1 MKKFLQILSKIIGA
15 WDYIYFTIVFGS
27 FITLFF
33 VDDGSWKL
41 IAVSSGV
48 LFTVALISSLAQKFN
63 EYYENNPRSAFTK
76 QYDYEITT
84 QSSDIGKR
92 QTIENFDSSDEFPES
107 KELAP
112 ADKSDNET
120 KEQPKQPESKA
131 SISNNIDEELSSV
144 RIVKKIKLQESS
156 SAENSEDSEPKN
168 NLNPA
173 NAKDLGT
180 VDISNDPI
188 IEKEKIEREKIERE
202 KIETKSE
209 ETTETGRANQK
220 PKDYKK
226 IQHDFSINV
235 FFENHPLFGNEPKQ
249 ELEYFITRM
258 LMIIKS
264 TVSANT
270 IALLLFDKAQYG
282 LKLYSYVTENDDN
295 IIKDSFIKFG
305 DDILSEIVRNSK
317 PELLTNINLVAVKD
331 IFPYYKQ
338 SIEIKSF
345 AGIPIFHK
353 NEPIGVLAIDSF
365 EENSIDSNVI
375 GYVANFTKLISSI
388 ITSLN
393 EKFEQSIATR
403 VLHAIEKYDKLLK
416 QENFT
421 FTNIINYAFSTIS
434 DILGFE
440 NIGYCNYSSQTNKWQ
455 VQSIV
460 GNEKFVSSLKNAT
473 IDLNKALIKTTLL
486 ENQPICL
493 APIEQQLHIINPQEL
508 FSSKGYF
515 AAFPLKSHT
524 SSYGA
529 IFIYGDR
536 FQNISS
542 FDLKIL
548 NIFIQEVANTIE
560 KFLYINI
567 YSNYSHINH
576 NTGIF
581 HPNAFFERLG
591 EELNRALHFNYK
603 VAFVAVHID
612 NFEEYSKNYGLAESL
627 IQYQI
632 EYLGK
637 HLRSFDLIGHIN
649 DNIIGI
655 LLVDY
660 NSADLKLWS
669 EKVRAEIASKFV
681 KFDNKRFTITLSI
694 GASLSTPKE
703 TVETLMNNSIEMLRE
718 ASKKTNTVCIYER

>member
-1 MKKFLQILSKIIGA
+1 MKKFLQILSKIIGV

-27 FITLFF
+27 FFTLFF

-41 IAVSSGV
+41 ITVSSGV

-76 QYDYEITT
+76 QYEFEITT

-92 QTIENFDSSDEFPES
+92 QTIENFDKTDEFPEP
-107 KELAP
+107 KEP
-112 ADKSDNET
+112 EPIYRNDGESTDI
-120 KEQPKQPESKA
+120 PKQEELPKQK
-131 SISNNIDEELSSV
+131 ITNNIDEELSSV
-144 RIVKKIKLQESS
+144 RIIKKIKLQENSNTENN
-156 SAENSEDSEPKN
+156 ENSEVKE
-168 NLNPA
+168 NLAPT

-180 VDISNDPI
+180 VFISKDPTI
-188 IEKEKIEREKIERE
+188 NEEK
-202 KIETKSE
+202 
-209 ETTETGRANQK
+209 
-220 PKDYKK
+220 KDVDKATSNNTASPNHYKK
-226 IQHDFSINV
+226 IEHDCAINV

-270 IALLLFDKAQYG
+270 IALLLLDKNQNG
-282 LKLYSYVTENDDN
+282 LKLYSYVTENDSN
-295 IIKDSFIKFG
+295 ILKDSFIKFG
-305 DDILSEIVRNSK
+305 DDILSEIIRNAK
-317 PELLTNINLVAVKD
+317 PELLTNINYVAVKD

-353 NEPIGVLAIDSF
+353 SEPIGVLTLDSF

-375 GYVANFTKLISSI
+375 GYVGNFTKLISSI

-393 EKFEQSIATR
+393 EKFEQSISTKI
-403 VLHAIEKYDKLLK
+403 LQAIEKYDFLLK
-416 QENFT
+416 QENLT
-421 FTNIINYAFSTIS
+421 FTNIINFAFTTIS
-434 DILGFE
+434 EILGFE
-440 NIGYCNYSSQTNKWQ
+440 NIGYCNYSSQSNKWQ

-460 GNEKFVSSLKNAT
+460 GNEKFVASLKNAS

-493 APIEQQLHIINPQEL
+493 APIEQQLHIINPQEI
-508 FSSKGYF
+508 FSPKGYF
-515 AAFPLKSHT
+515 SAFPLKSHT

-529 IFIYGDR
+529 IFIYGEKY
-536 FQNISS
+536 QNISS

-548 NIFIQEVANTIE
+548 NVFIQEVANTIE

-576 NTGIF
+576 NTGIY

-591 EELNRALHFNYK
+591 EELSRSVHFNYK
-603 VAFVAVHID
+603 VAFVAVRID
-612 NFEEYSKNYGLAESL
+612 NFDEYAKNYGLAESL

-632 EYLGK
+632 EYLSK
-637 HLRSFDLIGHIN
+637 HIRSFDLIGHIN

-660 NSADLKLWS
+660 NSSDLKLWG
-669 EKVRAEIASKFV
+669 EKVRSEIASKFV

-694 GASLSTPKE
+694 GASLSSSKE
-703 TVETLMNNSIEMLRE
+703 TLETLMNNSIEMLQE
-718 ASKKTNTVCIYER
+718 ASKKTNSVCIYER

>member
-1 MKKFLQILSKIIGA
+1 MKKFLQILSKIISA
-15 WDYIYFTIVFGS
+15 WDYIYFTIVFSS

-33 VDDGSWKL
+33 IDDGSWKL

-63 EYYENNPRSAFTK
+63 EYYENNPRSVFTK

-84 QSSDIGKR
+84 QSSTIGKR
-92 QTIENFDSSDEFPES
+92 QTIENFDKSDEYP
-107 KELAP
+107 
-112 ADKSDNET
+112 ET
-120 KEQPKQPESKA
+120 KEQELTDNNSINKPEPLQTKPSKPP
-131 SISNNIDEELSSV
+131 ITNNLDEELSSV
-144 RIVKKIKLQESS
+144 RIIKKIKLHETTN
-156 SAENSEDSEPKN
+156 EEDEDKGELSG
-168 NLNPA
+168 NLTPA
-173 NAKDLGT
+173 NAKDIGLVNIDKDPS
-180 VDISNDPI
+180 VDETSGAKISENSH
-188 IEKEKIEREKIERE
+188 KTKI
-202 KIETKSE
+202 SD
-209 ETTETGRANQK
+209 
-220 PKDYKK
+220 DYKK
-226 IQHDFSINV
+226 IQHDCAVNV

-258 LMIIKS
+258 LMIIKN

-270 IALLLFDKAQYG
+270 IALLLMDKSQNG
-282 LKLYSYVTENDDN
+282 LKLYSYVTENDSN
-295 IIKDSFIKFG
+295 ILKDSFIKFG
-305 DDILSEIVRNSK
+305 DDILSEIIRNSK
-317 PELLTNINLVAVKD
+317 PELLTNINFVAVKD

-353 NEPIGVLAIDSF
+353 NEPIGVLTLDSF

-393 EKFEQSIATR
+393 EKFEHSIATR
-403 VLHAIEKYDKLLK
+403 ILQAIEKYDLMLK
-416 QENFT
+416 QENLT
-421 FTNIINYAFSTIS
+421 FSNIINYAFTTIS
-434 DILGFE
+434 EILGFE
-440 NIGYCNYSSQTNKWQ
+440 NIGYCNYSSQSNKWQ

-473 IDLNKALIKTTLL
+473 IDLNKALIKVTLL

-508 FSSKGYF
+508 FSPKGYF
-515 AAFPLKSHT
+515 SAFPLKSHT

-529 IFIYGDR
+529 IFIYGDS

-576 NTGIF
+576 NTGIY
-581 HPNAFFERLG
+581 HPNAFFERFG
-591 EELNRALHFNYK
+591 EELSRSFHFNYK
-603 VAFVAVHID
+603 VAFVAIHID
-612 NFEEYSKNYGLAESL
+612 NFAEYSKNYGLTESL

-632 EYLGK
+632 EYLSK
-637 HLRSFDLIGHIN
+637 HIRSFDLIGHIS
-649 DNIIGI
+649 DDIIGVM
-655 LLVDY
+655 LVDY
-660 NSADLKLWS
+660 NSSNLKLWA

-694 GASLSTPKE
+694 GASLSSPKE
-703 TVETLMNNSIEMLRE
+703 TVESLMNKSMDMLQE

>member
-1 MKKFLQILSKIIGA
+1 MKKFLQILSKIISA
-15 WDYIYFTIVFGS
+15 WDYIYFTIVFSS
-27 FITLFF
+27 FVTLFF
-33 VDDGSWKL
+33 IDDGSWKL

-84 QSSDIGKR
+84 QSSTIGKR
-92 QTIENFDSSDEFPES
+92 QTIENFDKSDEFPE
-107 KELAP
+107 
-112 ADKSDNET
+112 T
-120 KEQPKQPESKA
+120 KEQELTDNNTINKPEPPKQTEPTKPA
-131 SISNNIDEELSSV
+131 ITNKLDEELSSV
-144 RIVKKIKLQESS
+144 RIIKKIKLHETTNVEDDDKSEVSS
-156 SAENSEDSEPKN
+156 
-168 NLNPA
+168 NLTPA
-173 NAKDLGT
+173 NAKDIGLVNIDKDPS
-180 VDISNDPI
+180 VDETSQAKISENSHKTQISD
-188 IEKEKIEREKIERE
+188 
-202 KIETKSE
+202 
-209 ETTETGRANQK
+209 
-220 PKDYKK
+220 DYKK
-226 IQHDFSINV
+226 IQHDCAVNV

-270 IALLLFDKAQYG
+270 IALLLLDKSQNG
-282 LKLYSYVTENDDN
+282 LKLYSYVTENDNN
-295 IIKDSFIKFG
+295 ILKDSFIKFG
-305 DDILSEIVRNSK
+305 DDILSEIIRNSK
-317 PELLTNINLVAVKD
+317 PELLTNINFVAVKD

-345 AGIPIFHK
+345 AGIPIFHR
-353 NEPIGVLAIDSF
+353 NEPIGVLTLDSF

-403 VLHAIEKYDKLLK
+403 ILQAIEKYDLMLK
-416 QENFT
+416 QENLT
-421 FTNIINYAFSTIS
+421 FSNIINYAFTTIS
-434 DILGFE
+434 EILGFE
-440 NIGYCNYSSQTNKWQ
+440 NIGYCNYSSQSNKWQ

-460 GNEKFVSSLKNAT
+460 GNEKFVSSLKNAA
-473 IDLNKALIKTTLL
+473 IDLNKALIKVTLL

-508 FSSKGYF
+508 FSPKGYF
-515 AAFPLKSHT
+515 SAFPLKSHT

-529 IFIYGDR
+529 IFIYGDSFR
-536 FQNISS
+536 NISS

-576 NTGIF
+576 NTGIY
-581 HPNAFFERLG
+581 HPNAFFERFG
-591 EELNRALHFNYK
+591 EELSRSFHFNYK
-603 VAFVAVHID
+603 VAFVAIHID
-612 NFEEYSKNYGLAESL
+612 NFAEYSKNYGLTESL

-632 EYLGK
+632 EYLSK
-637 HLRSFDLIGHIN
+637 HIRSFDLIGHIS

-655 LLVDY
+655 MLVDY
-660 NSADLKLWS
+660 NSSDLKLWA

-694 GASLSTPKE
+694 GASLSSPKE
-703 TVETLMNNSIEMLRE
+703 TVESLMNNSMDMLQE

>member
-1 MKKFLQILSKIIGA
+1 MKKFLQILAKIIGV
-15 WDYIYFTIVFGS
+15 WDYIYFTIIFIS
-27 FITLFF
+27 FLTLFF

-41 IAVSSGV
+41 ILVSSGV

-63 EYYENNPRSAFTK
+63 EYYENNPRSVFVK

-84 QSSDIGKR
+84 QSSNIGKR
-92 QTIENFDSSDEFPES
+92 QTIENFDTSDEFPE
-107 KELAP
+107 
-112 ADKSDNET
+112 T
-120 KEQPKQPESKA
+120 KEQESPTTQKSTNEATTDQVQQTHQPINTNLE
-131 SISNNIDEELSSV
+131 EELSSV
-144 RIVKKIKLQESS
+144 RIIKKIKLSNKIDEDSPEHQSDEPPP
-156 SAENSEDSEPKN
+156 AITKNLGTIEIHNDPETKPNSEYTDNSSRASKH
-168 NLNPA
+168 
-173 NAKDLGT
+173 
-180 VDISNDPI
+180 SNDYI
-188 IEKEKIEREKIERE
+188 KLQQE
-202 KIETKSE
+202 
-209 ETTETGRANQK
+209 
-220 PKDYKK
+220 
-226 IQHDFSINV
+226 FSVNV

-270 IALLLFDKAQYG
+270 IALLLFDNVQKG
-282 LKLYSYVTENDDN
+282 LKLYSYVTENESN
-295 IIKDSFIKFG
+295 MIKDAFIKFG
-305 DDILSEIVRNSK
+305 DDILSEIVRNAK
-317 PELLTNINLVAVKD
+317 PEILTNINFVAVKD

-338 SIEIKSF
+338 SVEIKSF

-353 NEPIGVLAIDSF
+353 NEPIGVLTLDSF
-365 EENSIDSNVI
+365 EENSLDSNVV

-393 EKFEQSIATR
+393 EKYEQSISTK
-403 VLHAIEKYDKLLK
+403 VLQALEKYDSMLK
-416 QENFT
+416 QQDLT
-421 FTNIINYAFSTIS
+421 FSNIINFAFSTIS
-434 DILGFE
+434 EVLGFE

-460 GNEKFVSSLKNAT
+460 GNEKFVSSLKNAA
-473 IDLNKALIKTTLL
+473 IDLNKALIRLTLL

-529 IFIYGDR
+529 IFIYGDK
-536 FQNISS
+536 FQNLSN

-548 NIFIQEVANTIE
+548 KIFTQEVANTIE

-576 NTGIF
+576 LTGILQ
-581 HPNAFFERLG
+581 PKAFFERVS
-591 EELNRALHFNYK
+591 EELSRAIHFNYNI
-603 VAFVAVHID
+603 AFVAVHID
-612 NFEEYSKNYGLAESL
+612 NFDEYSKNYGLSESL
-627 IQYQI
+627 IQYLI

-637 HLRSFDLIGHIN
+637 HLRNFDLIGHIN
-649 DNIIGI
+649 DKIIGI
-655 LLVDY
+655 LLIDY
-660 NSADLKLWS
+660 QSSDLKLWA
-669 EKVRAEIASKFV
+669 EKVRSEIASKFV

-694 GASLSTPKE
+694 GASLSNPQIN
-703 TVETLMNNSIEMLRE
+703 VDTLTNNSVEMLKE

>member
-27 FITLFF
+27 FVTLFF
-33 VDDGSWKL
+33 IDDGSWKL
-41 IAVSSGV
+41 IVVSSGV

-92 QTIENFDSSDEFPES
+92 QTIENFDKSDEFPE
-107 KELAP
+107 
-112 ADKSDNET
+112 T
-120 KEQPKQPESKA
+120 KEQDPLNPMNNKPEEIPKQDEKTKPT
-131 SISNNIDEELSSV
+131 ISNNIDEELSSV
-144 RIVKKIKLQESS
+144 RIIKKIKLQETTDT
-156 SAENSEDSEPKN
+156 ELDRMDDNKL
-168 NLNPA
+168 NLAPA
-173 NAKDLGT
+173 NAKDLGMVEIDKDPT
-180 VDISNDPI
+180 IEESKENSN
-188 IEKEKIEREKIERE
+188 
-202 KIETKSE
+202 IETTRSASIKD
-209 ETTETGRANQK
+209 
-220 PKDYKK
+220 DYKK
-226 IQHDFSINV
+226 IQHDCAINV

-270 IALLLFDKAQYG
+270 IALLLLDKSQNG
-282 LKLYSYVTENDDN
+282 LKLYSYVTENDNN
-295 IIKDSFIKFG
+295 ILKDSFIKFG
-305 DDILSEIVRNSK
+305 DDILSEIIRNAK
-317 PELLTNINLVAVKD
+317 PELLTNINFVAVKD

-353 NEPIGVLAIDSF
+353 NEPIGVLTLDSF

-393 EKFEQSIATR
+393 EKFEQSIATKI
-403 VLHAIEKYDKLLK
+403 LQAIEKYDIMLK
-416 QENFT
+416 QENLSFS
-421 FTNIINYAFSTIS
+421 NIINHAFSTIS
-434 DILGFE
+434 EILGFE
-440 NIGYCNYSSQTNKWQ
+440 NIGYCNYSSQSNKWQ
-455 VQSIV
+455 VQSII

-473 IDLNKALIKTTLL
+473 IDLNKALIKNTLL

-508 FSSKGYF
+508 FSPKGYF
-515 AAFPLKSHT
+515 ASFPLKSHT

-529 IFIYGDR
+529 IFIYGEK

-542 FDLKIL
+542 FDLKIM
-548 NIFIQEVANTIE
+548 NVFIQEVANTIE

-576 NTGIF
+576 NTGIY
-581 HPNAFFERLG
+581 HPNAFFARFG
-591 EELNRALHFNYK
+591 EELSRSFHFNYK
-603 VAFVAVHID
+603 VALVAIHID
-612 NFEEYSKNYGLAESL
+612 NFDEYSKNYGLAESL

-632 EYLGK
+632 EYLSK
-637 HLRSFDLIGHIN
+637 HIRNFDVIGHIS

-655 LLVDY
+655 VLIDY
-660 NSADLKLWS
+660 NSSDLKLWG
-669 EKVRAEIASKFV
+669 EKVRSEIASKFV

-694 GASLSTPKE
+694 GASLSSAKE
-703 TVETLMNNSIEMLRE
+703 TMDSLMNNSMEMLKE
-718 ASKKTNTVCIYER
+718 ASRKTNSVCIYER

>member
-1 MKKFLQILSKIIGA
+1 MKKFLQILSKIISA
-15 WDYIYFTIVFGS
+15 WDYIYFTIVFSS

-33 VDDGSWKL
+33 IDDGSWKL

-63 EYYENNPRSAFTK
+63 EYYENNPRSVFTK

-84 QSSDIGKR
+84 QSSTIGKR
-92 QTIENFDSSDEFPES
+92 QTIENFDKSDEYP
-107 KELAP
+107 
-112 ADKSDNET
+112 ET
-120 KEQPKQPESKA
+120 KEQELTDNNSINKPESLKQTEP
-131 SISNNIDEELSSV
+131 SKPPITNNLDEELSSV
-144 RIVKKIKLQESS
+144 RIIKKIKLHETTN
-156 SAENSEDSEPKN
+156 AEDEDKGELSG
-168 NLNPA
+168 NLTPA
-173 NAKDLGT
+173 NAKDIGL
-180 VDISNDPI
+180 VDIDKDPSVD
-188 IEKEKIEREKIERE
+188 EASQEKISENSHKTKI
-202 KIETKSE
+202 SD
-209 ETTETGRANQK
+209 
-220 PKDYKK
+220 DYKK
-226 IQHDFSINV
+226 IQHDCAVNV

-270 IALLLFDKAQYG
+270 IALLLMDKSQNG
-282 LKLYSYVTENDDN
+282 LKLYSYVTENDSN
-295 IIKDSFIKFG
+295 ILKDSFIKFG
-305 DDILSEIVRNSK
+305 DDILSEIIRNSK
-317 PELLTNINLVAVKD
+317 PELLTNINFVAVKD

-345 AGIPIFHK
+345 AGIPIFHR
-353 NEPIGVLAIDSF
+353 NEPIGVLTLDSF

-393 EKFEQSIATR
+393 EKFEHSIATR
-403 VLHAIEKYDKLLK
+403 ILQAIEKYDLMLK
-416 QENFT
+416 QENLT
-421 FTNIINYAFSTIS
+421 FSNIINNAFTTIS
-434 DILGFE
+434 EILGFE
-440 NIGYCNYSSQTNKWQ
+440 NIGYCNYSSQSNKWQ

-460 GNEKFVSSLKNAT
+460 GNEKFVSSLTNAT
-473 IDLNKALIKTTLL
+473 IDLNKALIKVTLL

-508 FSSKGYF
+508 FSPKGYF
-515 AAFPLKSHT
+515 SAFPLKSHT

-529 IFIYGDR
+529 IFIYGDS

-576 NTGIF
+576 NTGIY
-581 HPNAFFERLG
+581 HPNAFFERCD
-591 EELNRALHFNYK
+591 EELSRSFHFNYK
-603 VAFVAVHID
+603 VAFVAIHID
-612 NFEEYSKNYGLAESL
+612 NFAEYSKNYGLTESL

-632 EYLGK
+632 EYLSK
-637 HLRSFDLIGHIN
+637 HIRSFDLIGHIS
-649 DNIIGI
+649 DDIIGVM
-655 LLVDY
+655 LVDY
-660 NSADLKLWS
+660 NSSNLKLWA

-694 GASLSTPKE
+694 GASLSSPKE
-703 TVETLMNNSIEMLRE
+703 TVESLMNKSMDMLKE

>member
-1 MKKFLQILSKIIGA
+1 MKKNLLSKFMKKFLQILSKIIGV
-15 WDYIYFTIVFGS
+15 WDYIYFTIVFCS
-27 FITLFF
+27 LITLFF

-41 IAVSSGV
+41 ISVSSGV

-76 QYDYEITT
+76 QYDFEITT
-84 QSSDIGKR
+84 QSSEIGKR
-92 QTIENFDSSDEFPES
+92 QTIENFDSSDEFPEP
-107 KELAP
+107 KEPDEANSTNQE
-112 ADKSDNET
+112 K
-120 KEQPKQPESKA
+120 KEQIKQPSTQA
-131 SISNNIDEELSSV
+131 NISNNIDEELTSV
-144 RIVKKIKLQESS
+144 RIIKKIKLQESQGIDNDN
-156 SAENSEDSEPKN
+156 NSETKIS
-168 NLNPA
+168 LNPA

-180 VDISNDPI
+180 IDISNDPI
-188 IEKEKIEREKIERE
+188 AEINEIKPEENKETIRKI
-202 KIETKSE
+202 
-209 ETTETGRANQK
+209 QK
-220 PKDYKK
+220 TNDYKK
-226 IQHDFSINV
+226 ILHDFSINV
-235 FFENHPLFGNEPKQ
+235 FFENHPLFGNEPKH
-249 ELEYFITRM
+249 ELEYFITRI

-282 LKLYSYVTENDDN
+282 LKLYSYVTENDEN

-305 DDILSEIVRNSK
+305 DDILSEIFSNAK
-317 PELLTNINLVAVKD
+317 PELLTNINFVAVKD

-365 EENSIDSNVI
+365 EENSLDSNLI
-375 GYVANFTKLISSI
+375 GYVGNFTKLISSI

-403 VLHAIEKYDKLLK
+403 ILQAIEKYDTMLK
-416 QENFT
+416 QDNLT
-421 FTNIINYAFSTIS
+421 FTNIINFAFSTINE
-434 DILGFE
+434 ILGFE
-440 NIGYCNYSSQTNKWQ
+440 NIGYCNYSSQSNKWQ
-455 VQSIV
+455 VQSII

-473 IDLNKALIKTTLL
+473 IDLNKALIKITLL
-486 ENQPICL
+486 ENKPICL

-542 FDLKIL
+542 FDLNIL
-548 NIFIQEVANTIE
+548 NTFIQEVANTIE

-591 EELNRALHFNYK
+591 EELSRALHFNYK
-603 VAFVAVHID
+603 VAFAAVSID

-649 DNIIGI
+649 DNIIGV

-660 NSADLKLWS
+660 NSSDLKLWS

-681 KFDNKRFTITLSI
+681 KFDNKRFTITISI

-703 TVETLMNNSIEMLRE
+703 TVETIMNNSIEMLRE

>member
-1 MKKFLQILSKIIGA
+1 MKKFLQILSKIVGI

-27 FITLFF
+27 FLMLFF
-33 VDDGSWKL
+33 VDNGSWKL
-41 IAVSSGV
+41 IAVSAGV
-48 LFTVALISSLAQKFN
+48 LFTVALISSLAQKFS

-76 QYDYEITT
+76 QYQYEIITD
-84 QSSDIGKR
+84 SSDFGKR
-92 QTIENFDSSDEFPES
+92 QTIQNFDSSDEFPDS
-107 KELAP
+107 KDERLN
-112 ADKSDNET
+112 KKNNGNSGIET
-120 KEQPKQPESKA
+120 QKQPEPQKPT
-131 SISNNIDEELSSV
+131 ITNNIDEELSSV
-144 RIVKKIKLQESS
+144 RIIKKIKLQEI
-156 SAENSEDSEPKN
+156 DEPDNRQEGTQGSVPTPAPAKN
-168 NLNPA
+168 LGVVDLG
-173 NAKDLGT
+173 KDLF
-180 VDISNDPI
+180 D
-188 IEKEKIEREKIERE
+188 
-202 KIETKSE
+202 KSE
-209 ETTETGRANQK
+209 SKPESESKQEESEQARITQK
-220 PKDYKK
+220 LSDYKK
-226 IQHDFSINV
+226 IQHDFSLNL

-270 IALLLFDKAQYG
+270 IALLLFDKSQNG
-282 LKLYSYVTENDDN
+282 LKLYSYVTENEEN
-295 IIKDSFIKFG
+295 ILKNAFIPFG
-305 DDILSEIVRNSK
+305 DDILSEIVREAK
-317 PELLTNINLVAVKD
+317 PELLTNINYAAVKD

-345 AGIPIFHK
+345 AGIPIFQK
-353 NEPIGVLAIDSF
+353 SEPIGVLTLDSF

-375 GYVANFTKLISSI
+375 GYVGNFTKLISSI
-388 ITSLN
+388 LTSLN

-403 VLHAIEKYDKLLK
+403 ILQSIERYDSMLK
-416 QENFT
+416 QENLN
-421 FTNIINYAFSTIS
+421 FTNIINYAFTTINE
-434 DILGFE
+434 ILGFE
-440 NIGYCNYSSQTNKWQ
+440 NIGYCNYSSQSNKWQ
-455 VQSIV
+455 VQSII
-460 GNEKFVSSLKNAT
+460 GNEKFVSSLKNAP
-473 IDLNKALIKTTLL
+473 IDLNKALIKITLL

-508 FSSKGYF
+508 FSPKGYF
-515 AAFPLKSHT
+515 CAIPLRSHT

-536 FQNISS
+536 AHNISS

-548 NIFIQEVANTIE
+548 NIFVQEVANTIE

-576 NTGIF
+576 NTGIY

-591 EELNRALHFNYK
+591 EELSRAVHFNYK
-603 VAFVAVHID
+603 VALAAVHID

-632 EYLGK
+632 EYLSK

-660 NSADLKLWS
+660 NSSDLKLWA
-669 EKVRAEIASKFV
+669 EKVRSDIASKFV

-703 TVETLMNNSIEMLRE
+703 NIESFVNNSVEMLRE